1 MFLLKWVN
9 NIVIEICCIWE
20 YKGVVHVR
28 NIVIVKCKK
37 LIMKNVY

>member
-20 YKGVVHVR
+20 YKGVHVR